1 MGTKKIV
8 ISIAA
13 LLLVSSSYA
22 AELSVQVLG
31 PGGHSSGNYGNTS
44 AVHAA
49 ARAVAKIHEAVPDAV
64 ITDMNGGASVNAI
77 AADASFKVKV
87 QGTEAEVNLI
97 KKAVFAGCDE
107 ENSFRGVTQ
116 GEVRNGL
123 RKDIRCTV
131 Q

>member
-1 MGTKKIV
+1 MSTEKIV
-8 ISIAA
+8 ISIVA

-22 AELSVQVLG
+22 TELSVQVLG
-31 PGGHSSGNYGNTS
+31 PGGHSNGNYGNTS

-87 QGTEAEVNLI
+87 QESEVNLV

-116 GEVRNGL
+116 GEVKNGL